1 MKRYAILSIA
11 ILSTVILLLMTG
23 CSTFNTTIQDPAG
36 RAIPTPHYV
45 LQAVGLPLTVTFYY
59 VALKEIKDVD
69 GSVIIEPEYLDLLIF
84 HDIQFKKYKGILLVI
99 EVNNP
104 SELKYILHETKTITT
119 GKNLIEVQ
127 VGGILNSSDLK
138 YRQFVYALPYDPHIH
153 NVDYLVTVNV
163 YERDIMRI
171 GNFRYKLLH

>member
-1 MKRYAILSIA
+1 MKKYVILSIA
-11 ILSTVILLLMTG
+11 ILLLITG
-23 CSTFNTTIQDPAG
+23 CSTFNATIQDPTG
-36 RAIPTPHYV
+36 RIIPNPHYV

-69 GSVIIEPEYLDLLIF
+69 GSVIIEPEYLDLLTF

-104 SELKYILHETKTITT
+104 LEWEYTFHETKIIKI

-127 VGGILNSSDLK
+127 VGGILNSSNLK
-138 YRQFVYALPYDPHIH
+138 YRQFVYALPYDPYIH
-153 NVDYLVTVNV
+153 NVDHLVTVSV
-163 YERDIMRI
+163 HERDIMRI
-171 GNFRYKLLH
+171 GNFRYNLLH